1 MLFQR
6 ILVPLD
12 GSDLAQRAL
21 SYAEAIARRKKSE
34 LILLSV
40 VHTDIEHKEDRLHKS
55 HLDITAEKLQA
66 QGITVSTAV
75 VNGHVAEEIVD
86 YSAKNNINL
95 IIIST
100 HGYSGVKRWMLGSVA
115 QKVLY
120 STGTPVLLVKS
131 HAPPLVCANINKIL
145 VPLDGSPFSETI
157 FPYLERLAAGTDT
170 EAVLL
175 EVVESPVVP
184 SYGSRPINP
193 TWVKYRDSAWEELQQ
208 QATEYLNNIQNDL
221 AQKGIKLK
229 PKVIKSELGE
239 VAKKI
244 IQIAHSEDTD
254 LIIVATH
261 GRTGVSHWM
270 YGSVANKLVDESTQP
285 LLLVRPEIPE

>member
-1 MLFQR
+1 M
-6 ILVPLD
+6 
-12 GSDLAQRAL
+12 
-21 SYAEAIARRKKSE
+21 
-34 LILLSV
+34 
-40 VHTDIEHKEDRLHKS
+40 
-55 HLDITAEKLQA
+55 
-66 QGITVSTAV
+66 
-75 VNGHVAEEIVD
+75 
-86 YSAKNNINL
+86 
-95 IIIST
+95 
-100 HGYSGVKRWMLGSVA
+100 
-115 QKVLY
+115 
-120 STGTPVLLVKS
+120 
-131 HAPPLVCANINKIL
+131 
-145 VPLDGSPFSETI
+145 
-157 FPYLERLAAGTDT
+157 
-170 EAVLL
+170 
-175 EVVESPVVP
+175 
-184 SYGSRPINP
+184 
-193 TWVKYRDSAWEELQQ
+193 QQ